1 MGATFRCQRSILEGK
16 VQVPASKSHTI
27 RAVVIAS
34 LAAGESRILGPLDS
48 RDTGAA
54 VRVYRGLGAEIE
66 PGPDC
71 WSVKGTG
78 GELSTPVDVLDVENS
93 GTTLMMALGSCAL
106 LRKGYAVLTGDA
118 QTRRRPAD
126 PLVFSLNHLGA
137 WAFSTRENGRAPFVV
152 RGRLRGGTTSLEAH
166 SSQYLSSLLLN
177 APLGE
182 GEAHVQVPLL
192 NEQPYVEM
200 TMDWMRRQGISFE
213 QEGLREFR
221 ILGGQAYRPFQRRI
235 PGDFSSATFFLAA
248 GALAENDITCCG
260 LDINDPQGDKAVID
274 YLRLMGAQ
282 VEVEGETV
290 RVRGR
295 GLSGADIDLN
305 QTPDALP
312 MMAVLGC
319 LAKGKT
325 RLLHVPQA
333 RIKETDRIAV
343 MAQELKKMRARIEET
358 ADGLLIEES
367 ELKGTEVHGH
377 GDHRVVMAL
386 AVAGLHASGD
396 TKIDTAEA
404 VAVTFPQFADWMVRL
419 GARIEV
425 GQQAA

>member
-1 MGATFRCQRSILEGK
+1 M
-16 VQVPASKSHTI
+16 
-27 RAVVIAS
+27 
-34 LAAGESRILGPLDS
+34 
-48 RDTGAA
+48 
-54 VRVYRGLGAEIE
+54 
-66 PGPDC
+66 
-71 WSVKGTG
+71 
-78 GELSTPVDVLDVENS
+78 
-93 GTTLMMALGSCAL
+93 
-106 LRKGYAVLTGDA
+106 
-118 QTRRRPAD
+118 
-126 PLVFSLNHLGA
+126 
-137 WAFSTRENGRAPFVV
+137 
-152 RGRLRGGTTSLEAH
+152 
-166 SSQYLSSLLLN
+166 
-177 APLGE
+177 
-182 GEAHVQVPLL
+182 
-192 NEQPYVEM
+192 
-200 TMDWMRRQGISFE
+200 
-213 QEGLREFR
+213 
-221 ILGGQAYRPFQRRI
+221 
-235 PGDFSSATFFLAA
+235 
-248 GALAENDITCCG
+248 
-260 LDINDPQGDKAVID
+260 
-274 YLRLMGAQ
+274 
-282 VEVEGETV
+282 EVEGETV

-386 AVAGLHASGD
+386 AVAGLNASGD

-404 VAVTFPQFADWMVRL
+404 VAVTFPQFADCMVRL